1 MTRLAAAKPRNPIT
15 KYRRRQCPKGVEELQ
30 GMFRISKEAS
40 AEMVNKLNRATV
52 EAMESPNVSERL
64 EGLGAV
70 IVPPV
75 RATPEYPAHC
85 AQRDREMDGADQGK
99 RGDRGVSRI
108 VFAGLVRESW
118 YAEFDRQLSVP
129 ALWGCARPCGRWT
142 TPARAMAAA
151 GCSIVT
157 KTRESSRSSI
167 SLTFSNVRG
176 WPGYPPKLSVN
187 ADITARQPSVE
198 SRCGAVAVGRT

>member
-1 MTRLAAAKPRNPIT
+1 VLNHGGTVKGIAMMTKERSKVLPDVPTGIE
-15 KYRRRQCPKGVEELQ
+15 QGVPNLEAYTWNAIFL
-30 GMFRISKEAS
+30 SKEAS

-99 RGDRGVSRI
+99 QR
-108 VFAGLVRESW
+108 
-118 YAEFDRQLSVP
+118 
-129 ALWGCARPCGRWT
+129 WGF
-142 TPARAMAAA
+142 MA
-151 GCSIVT
+151 T
-157 KTRESSRSSI
+157 
-167 SLTFSNVRG
+167 
-176 WPGYPPKLSVN
+176 
-187 ADITARQPSVE
+187 IT
-198 SRCGAVAVGRT
+198 

>member
-1 MTRLAAAKPRNPIT
+1 VSPTLSLVAARSHSAAAAVRATLRPFNSRSKVLPDFPTGIE
-15 KYRRRQCPKGVEELQ
+15 QGVPNLEAYTWNAIFL
-30 GMFRISKEAS
+30 SKEAS

-129 ALWGCARPCGRWT
+129 ALRGCARPCGRWT

-167 SLTFSNVRG
+167 SLTS
-176 WPGYPPKLSVN
+176 L
-187 ADITARQPSVE
+187 TAS
-198 SRCGAVAVGRT
+198 